1 MLMPGCLDTT
11 PEELS
16 GIEILAPL
24 EVIEGDMAVLQAYGT
39 KPSGAKYLWDFGD
52 DAGSSGEMVNHVYI
66 EEGEYTITLT
76 VVDKEGRIGNAQA
89 TIQILHRNEQPVS
102 SLDATYGGQGQTI
115 KVNSVAFFD
124 GGASSDPDGDVLSFD
139 WDFGDGSYG
148 DVMRPNHEYTSV
160 GNYTVTLTV
169 RDNGN
174 MSSTSETWVL
184 VQIRTYVVEFV
195 QQTIVVPA
203 LAGYTAEG
211 ASTLQAHNYPY
222 NVTDVNYDFEWSED
236 EVSDSPDNPVVGTL
250 FPDDFSLSVATN
262 YIFNLTAN
270 NTSGNLELN
279 FIVLD
284 SIPNDLILSLGS
296 ITEVNQ
302 YLFAN
307 GYTSAKGQ
315 GQWDTAITC
324 NEASSITDLGLN
336 SFLDTDDGNDWVLF
350 VEYSYYNSIIT
361 ET

>member
-1 MLMPGCLDTT
+1 MLIPGCLDTT
-11 PEELS
+11 PEVLS

-24 EVIEGDMAVLQAYGT
+24 EIIEGDMAELQAHGS

-52 DAGSSGEMVNHVYI
+52 GSGSSGEMVNHVYL
-66 EEGEYTITLT
+66 EEGEYMITLT
-76 VVDKEGRIGNAQA
+76 VIDKEDRIGNSK
-89 TIQILHRNEQPVS
+89 TLIKVLHRNEQPVAN
-102 SLDATYGGQGQTI
+102 LDATYGGQGQII
-115 KVNSVAFFD
+115 KVNSIAFFD
-124 GGASSDPDGDVLSFD
+124 GGASSDPDGDVLSFE
-139 WDFGDGSYG
+139 WDFGDGYYG

-174 MSSTSETWVL
+174 MTSTSETWVL
-184 VQIRTYVVEFV
+184 VQMRTYVVTFV
-195 QQTIVVPA
+195 ERTTVIPA

-222 NVTDVNYDFEWSED
+222 NLTGVNYDFEWSED

-250 FPDDFSLSVATN
+250 FPDDFSLDVSTN
-262 YIFNLTAN
+262 YLVNLTEN
-270 NTSGNLELN
+270 GTSGNLELN
-279 FIVLD
+279 FMVLN
-284 SIPNDLILSLGS
+284 SIPSDLILSLGS
-296 ITEVNQ
+296 ISEVNQ
-302 YLFAN
+302 YLFTN

-315 GQWDTAITC
+315 GQWDTVITC

-350 VEYSYYNSIIT
+350 VEYTYYSGIIT